1 MRLTV
6 ARTILG
12 MTFFAAGLALAAPAL
27 GQTLLKPGDAGDAA
41 AKAPQKMQEIEDAV
55 GFFQKGDIE
64 SAEKSMAE
72 AAKKN
77 PDLPPMEVL
86 MSQLCYQFKL
96 GPLMLNYLEKAVQK
110 NPDDPEAYLQ
120 LGEFDLQQR
129 RVAAADLLFTKAA
142 LLMKTFNKSADRK
155 AKLMPRVYKD
165 LASIS
170 EIREDWPVAQQRL
183 DDAQLRAVLQQMSG
197 EAVP

>member
-1 MRLTV
+1 
-6 ARTILG
+6 
-12 MTFFAAGLALAAPAL
+12 
-27 GQTLLKPGDAGDAA
+27 
-41 AKAPQKMQEIEDAV
+41 
-55 GFFQKGDIE
+55 
-64 SAEKSMAE
+64 
-72 AAKKN
+72 
-77 PDLPPMEVL
+77 
-86 MSQLCYQFKL
+86 MSQLCYQFKQ
-96 GPLMLNYLEKAVQK
+96 GQLMLIYLEKAVQK

-142 LLMKTFNKSADRK
+142 LLMKTFNKSAERK

-183 DDAQLRAVLQQMSG
+183 EEALKLDPKNVEVMQHIAKALFQQKKAQEALEKLRAAAALPDANVLMPEIHLAYFYLQPPFNDTENAKKWVSRAEIG
-197 EAVP
+197 CFCLRN